1 MDIQNGRIT
10 IVAVCDDHYLILLG
24 ALIKSIEINH
34 VSDEHINL
42 YIIEDHVSS
51 TNKSKLIDS
60 TNNNLI
66 SIFWIKL
73 EDAIPKGLSIPLDY
87 SSYPLNIY
95 MRLFI
100 PFFMAKEI
108 KKVLYLD
115 VDMVTLKDIKNLWE
129 IDLGDNILGAVLDP
143 RIKTVG
149 NSWGGIKNYQEL
161 KLDPETKYFNT
172 GLLLINTEKWRQEKI
187 TEKIINCIE
196 NNRKFA
202 NYPDQYGL
210 NVILNN
216 KWMELDSRWN
226 FFCTSEHGDPFIIHY
241 VDRKPIYKT
250 YGNSPA
256 YLATFYHYLSLTSWK
271 GFRPIGE
278 SRRYQKKIFNVIKKM
293 KKLFG

>member
-1 MDIQNGRIT
+1 MLEN
-10 IVAVCDDHYLILLG
+10 AV
-24 ALIKSIEINH
+24 
-34 VSDEHINL
+34 
-42 YIIEDHVSS
+42 
-51 TNKSKLIDS
+51 
-60 TNNNLI
+60 
-66 SIFWIKL
+66 
-73 EDAIPKGLSIPLDY
+73 PKGLSIPLDY

-100 PFFMAKEI
+100 PFFMPREI

-115 VDMVTLKDIKNLWE
+115 VDMITLRNIKNLWE
-129 IDLGDNILGAVLDP
+129 IDLGDNIVGAVLDP

-172 GLLLINTEKWRQEKI
+172 GLLLINTEMWRQEKI

-250 YGNSPA
+250 YSNNPA
-256 YLATFYHYLSLTSWK
+256 YLATFYHYLSLTKWK
-271 GFRPIGE
+271 EFKPIGE
-278 SRRYQKKIFNVIKKM
+278 SKRYQKKILNVIEKVKKI
-293 KKLFG
+293 FG